1 MFPPGTHIRMALGSS
16 KGIKMNSKWEK
27 KVYWR
32 FIYQLGW
39 FFKPAR
45 NLYLKKIRKEY

>member
-1 MFPPGTHIRMALGSS
+1 MALGPS
-16 KGIKMNSKWEK
+16 KGTKMNSKWEK

-39 FFKPAR
+39 FFKAAR